1 ALLLGLE
8 DLPVQALGT
17 VGPGLD
23 HLLEQVGGT
32 DGVAAGLREEVE
44 EDTILGREAEADHG
58 SQYRSV
64 RGAVATLKGGNA
76 ANGGFAAEF
85 SRRGARRRRG
95 RGARPRGHPREGADP
110 DGVTAPRLRA

>member
-58 SQYRSV
+58 SQYRSF
-64 RGAVATLKGGNA
+64 RGAVATLNGGNA
-76 ANGGFAAEF
+76 ANGGMPAELTRPAVPRASAA
-85 SRRGARRRRG
+85 
-95 RGARPRGHPREGADP
+95 P
-110 DGVTAPRLRA
+110 APLH